1 MSDTRNPLDLSL
13 IQEKLYSAVIADILD
28 DLGLRNQALNHN
40 IRPLDP
46 SFKLAGRAYTI
57 LATDTVEIPDDP
69 YIKELEAVDGLTDDG
84 VAVATTG
91 GSTTAAL
98 WGELLSTA
106 ATSKGARGAVID
118 GFTRDSSGIIEM
130 GFPVFTRGYSPLDS
144 KGRIEVISHGSPI
157 RCGGVVVRSGDIVFG
172 DRDGVVII
180 PEDAAS
186 EVLLKATDKVEGES
200 NMRRALQQGMGIV
213 EAYREY
219 GIL

>member
-1 MSDTRNPLDLSL
+1 LSDARNPLDLSL
-13 IQEKLYSAVIADILD
+13 IQEKLYSAVIADVLD
-28 DLGLRNQALNHN
+28 GLGLRNQALDHN

-69 YIKELEAVDGLTDDG
+69 YIKELEAVDGLTDG
-84 VAVATTG
+84 GIAVATTG

-106 ATSKGARGAVID
+106 AASKGARGAVID

-144 KGRIEVISHGSPI
+144 KGRIEVIAHGVPI
-157 RCGGVVVRSGDIVFG
+157 RCGGVVVSPGDIVFG
-172 DRDGVVII
+172 DRDGVVVI
-180 PEDAAS
+180 PENVAK

-213 EAYREY
+213 EAYKEY

>member
-1 MSDTRNPLDLSL
+1 MSDVRNPLDLSL
-13 IQEKLYSAVIADILD
+13 IQEKLYSAVIADVLD
-28 DLGLRNQALNHN
+28 GLGLRNQALDHN

-69 YIKELEAVDGLTDDG
+69 YIKELEAVDGLTDGG

-144 KGRIEVISHGSPI
+144 KGRIEVIAHGVPI
-157 RCGGVVVRSGDIVFG
+157 RCGGVVVSPGDIVFG
-172 DRDGVVII
+172 DRDGVVVI
-180 PEDAAS
+180 PEHAAN

-213 EAYREY
+213 EAYKEY